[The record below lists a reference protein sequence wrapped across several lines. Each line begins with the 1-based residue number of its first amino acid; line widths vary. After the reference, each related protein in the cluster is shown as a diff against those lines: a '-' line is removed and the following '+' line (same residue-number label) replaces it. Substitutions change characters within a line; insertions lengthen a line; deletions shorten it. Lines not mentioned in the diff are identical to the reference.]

1 MAAQKAEADFFTLL
15 REKDVLKIGTQWKDV
30 KRTLSDDPRYDAV
43 GSSSLREELFNTFIK
58 ANETTA
64 AQTPSLSMEVDTPA
78 APAEDATSKEQKR
91 KERQERA
98 VREREEKIRAERD
111 RVEADIH
118 KSKMGLTREEG
129 ELQFRCA
136 CRSVAY
142 VHIHSALMI
151 CRLSTG
157 RS

>member
-1 MAAQKAEADFFTLL
+1 M
-15 REKDVLKIGTQWKDV
+15 GTQWKDV
-30 KRTLSDDPRYDAV
+30 KRQISNDPRYDAV
-43 GSSSLREELFNTFIK
+43 GSSSLREELFNTYLK

-64 AQTPSLSMEVDTPA
+64 VQGSSSRMDANAPA
-78 APAEDATSKEQKR
+78 APVEDAASKEQTR

-98 VREREEKIRAERD
+98 VREREEKIRADRD

-136 CRSVAY
+136 CRSIVC
-142 VHIHSALMI
+142 VHIP
-151 CRLSTG
+151 R
-157 RS
+157 R